1 MAAPALTRALTVTRR
16 GFVWL
21 SARLRSPGAMLVLLA
36 AVVGLVTG
44 LLAVA
49 LFQLIGLVQRVSY
62 GTSPPSWSVLLLP
75 ALGGLL
81 VGLVTW
87 RLVPEARGSGIS
99 PVMEA
104 LALRGGRIRGR
115 VIVGK
120 LLASAVAL
128 GTGNSGGR
136 EGPIVQIGGATGSL
150 LGRAADLPEDRL
162 RSLIA
167 AGAAGGIAASFNAPI
182 GAMMFALEV
191 IIGGFALRH
200 LQTVVI
206 SAVIASVTARQLI
219 GEGLVYSAPAYTLGE
234 PWELGLYAV
243 LGLAAV
249 AVGLT
254 FVRAI
259 ATAER
264 LGERLAWP
272 MPLRTAAG
280 GLVVGLI
287 AIAVPE
293 VLGTGDSLPPLAGV
307 VREPIEVML
316 RGGFAPQ
323 FLLVLLV
330 AKLIATVAS
339 VGTGNAT
346 GSFGPLIFLGAALG
360 AAFGQAAAMILPDA
374 GIQPGAFALV
384 GTAGVVAA
392 AGRAPLTGVL
402 LVFELTGSYDMVLPL
417 MLSTGIATIVAD
429 RLHPASLYT
438 EPLER
443 RGISYEA
450 SDDVDVLQAVEVGEI
465 MTLDPPQVRADMTV
479 PELREWFRRTRH
491 HGATVVEIED
501 GEPRLAG
508 VVTLSDIAALDD
520 PGQTGDIASM
530 EARTVSLTAADIA
543 TTEPLTVVPSDPV
556 YRAVQRMAALD
567 VGRLPVVDEADRFRL
582 VGMVRRADVVSA
594 YQRALSRSLRA
605 QHHHAR
611 SHLRNRGGVRGGE
624 RVRAAD
630 APVAGRRVAEVAW
643 PEGTVVTSIRR
654 GGDLVVPRGDTVL
667 RAGDEVV
674 ALISAG
680 HTAAF
685 DELLEA

>member
-1 MAAPALTRALTVTRR
+1 MAVPGLGPALESTRR
-16 GFVWL
+16 GFAAFG
-21 SARLRSPGAMLVLLA
+21 SQLRSPGALLMLLA
-36 AVVGLVTG
+36 ATVGLITG

-49 LFQLIGLVQRVSY
+49 LFHLIGLVQQVAY
-62 GTSPPSWSVLLLP
+62 GASPPAWSVLVVP
-75 ALGGLL
+75 AAGGLL
-81 VGLVTW
+81 VGLLTW

-99 PVMEA
+99 NVMEA

-115 VIVGK
+115 VVLGK
-120 LLASAVAL
+120 LAASAVAL

-136 EGPIVQIGGATGSL
+136 EGPIVQIGGAAGSL

-182 GAMMFALEV
+182 GAMLFALEV

-219 GEGLVYSAPAYTLGE
+219 GEGLVYSAPAYTLGS
-234 PWELGLYAV
+234 PWQLALYGI
-243 LGLAAV
+243 LGLASV
-249 AVGLT
+249 GVGLA
-254 FVRAI
+254 FIRAI
-259 ATAER
+259 SVAER

-280 GLVVGLI
+280 GLVVGLV

-293 VLGTGDSLPPLAGV
+293 AIGTGDNLPPLAGV

-316 RGGFAPQ
+316 AGGFAPH

-330 AKLIATVAS
+330 AKLLATVAS

-360 AAFGQAAAMILPDA
+360 GAFGHAAAVVLPDA

-417 MLSTGIATIVAD
+417 MLTTGIATVIAD
-429 RLHPASLYT
+429 RLHPSSLYT

-443 RGISYEA
+443 RGISYDA
-450 SDDVDVLQAVEVGEI
+450 SDDVDVLQAVQVGEI
-465 MTLDPPQVRADMTV
+465 MTTDPAWVPADLSV
-479 PELREWFRRTRH
+479 PDLRDWFRRTRH
-491 HGATVVEIED
+491 HGAPVVEMSD
-501 GEPRLAG
+501 DSPRLVG
-508 VVTLSDIAALDD
+508 IVTLADVAALAD
-520 PGQTGDIASM
+520 PGETGDIASM
-530 EARTVSLTAADIA
+530 ETRTRELTAADIC
-543 TTEPLTVVPSDPV
+543 TTNPLTVVPSDPV
-556 YRAVQRMAALD
+556 YRAVQRMAAAD
-567 VGRLPVVDEADRFRL
+567 VGRLPVVDEADHGRL
-582 VGMVRRADVVSA
+582 VGLVRRADVVSA

-605 QHHHAR
+605 QHQRAR
-611 SHLRNRGGVRGGE
+611 SRLRNLGGARFVE
-624 RVRAAD
+624 RVVPAG
-630 APVAGRRVAEVAW
+630 APVAGRTVADIAW
-643 PEGTVVTSIRR
+643 PEGTVLTSIRR
-654 GGDLVVPRGDTVL
+654 GGDIVVPRGDTVL

-674 ALISAG
+674 ALVSG
-680 HTAAF
+680 SRTEAF
-685 DELLEA
+685 DRLLEG

>member
-1 MAAPALTRALTVTRR
+1 MAAPKMPRALDVTRR
-16 GFVWL
+16 GFGAL
-21 SARLRSPGAMLVLLA
+21 ASQLRSPSALLMLLA
-36 AVVGLVTG
+36 AAVGLVTG

-49 LFQLIGLVQRVSY
+49 LFHLIGLVQRVGY
-62 GTSPPSWSVLLLP
+62 GASPPSWSVLVVP
-75 ALGGLL
+75 AVGGLL
-81 VGLVTW
+81 VGLLTW

-99 PVMEA
+99 GVMEA
-104 LALRGGRIRGR
+104 LALRGGHIRKR
-115 VIVGK
+115 VILGK
-120 LLASAVAL
+120 LAASGVAL

-136 EGPIVQIGGATGSL
+136 EGPIVQIGGAVGSL
-150 LGRAADLPEDRL
+150 LGRAVDLPEDRL

-182 GAMMFALEV
+182 GAMLFALEV

-219 GEGLVYSAPAYTLGE
+219 GEGLVYSAPSYTLGA
-234 PWELGLYAV
+234 PWELALYAI

-249 AVGLT
+249 AVGLS

-259 ATAER
+259 SVAER
-264 LGERLAWP
+264 LGERMAWP

-280 GLVVGLI
+280 GLVVGLV

-293 VLGTGDSLPPLAGV
+293 ALGTGDSLPPLAGV

-316 RGGFAPQ
+316 RGGFAPH

-330 AKLIATVAS
+330 AKLVATVAS

-346 GSFGPLIFLGAALG
+346 GSFGPLVFLGAALG
-360 AAFGQAAAMILPDA
+360 GAFGHAAAVVLPDA

-417 MLSTGIATIVAD
+417 MLTTGIATVVAD

-443 RGISYEA
+443 KGISYEA
-450 SDDVDVLQAVEVGEI
+450 SDDVDVLQAVDVGEI
-465 MTLDPPQVRADMTV
+465 MTADPASVPADLTV

-491 HGATVVEIED
+491 HGAPVVEPGD
-501 GEPRLAG
+501 SGPRLVG
-508 VVTLSDIAALDD
+508 IVTLADVAALGD
-520 PGQTGDIASM
+520 PGDTGDIASM
-530 EARTVSLTAADIA
+530 RARTLSLTAADIC
-543 TTEPLTVVPSDPV
+543 TTDPLTVVPSDPV
-556 YRAVQRMAALD
+556 YRAVQRMAAID
-567 VGRLPVVDEADRFRL
+567 VGRLPVVDERDHGRL
-582 VGMVRRADVVSA
+582 VGLVRRADVVSA
-594 YQRALSRSLRA
+594 YQRAMSRSLRA
-605 QHHHAR
+605 QHHRAR
-611 SHLRNRGGVRGGE
+611 SRLRHLGGARFVE
-624 RVRAAD
+624 RVIASD
-630 APVAGRRVAEVAW
+630 ALAAGRAVADVAW
-643 PEGTVVTSIRR
+643 PDGTVLTSIRR
-654 GGDLVVPRGDTVL
+654 GGEIVVPRGDTVL

-674 ALISAG
+674 ALVSAG
-680 HTAAF
+680 QTEAF
-685 DELLEA
+685 DRLLEG